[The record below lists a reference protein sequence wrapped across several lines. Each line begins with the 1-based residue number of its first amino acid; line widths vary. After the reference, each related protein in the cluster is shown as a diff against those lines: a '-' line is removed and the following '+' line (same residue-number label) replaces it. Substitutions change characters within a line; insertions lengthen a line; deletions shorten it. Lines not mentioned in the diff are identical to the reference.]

1 MRDET
6 LWLNQ
11 RQIAEL
17 FTTDRSVITKH
28 LRNIFASGELD
39 EKSNVQKMH
48 IPFSDKPIKLY
59 NLDIVISLG
68 YRVNSQRATQFRI
81 WATKTLRDHI
91 VRGYTINEQ
100 RLREHAE
107 RLKDLQKAI
116 TFIRAKAERAE
127 VAGQT
132 QELLSVIQDYTNSL
146 TLLYEYD
153 KGALVLRRKK
163 HSRFVLTHDLARAL
177 IAQTKEALQT
187 KGEASDLFGQEYG
200 DKFKSVLGS
209 IYQTFGGKELYA
221 TVEEKAAHVLY
232 LTIKDHPFADG
243 NKRIGS
249 LLFIYFLQRANY
261 LLRKTGER
269 KISDTTLVAL
279 ALLVAE
285 SDPKEKDV
293 MIKLITNLLQ

>member
-1 MRDET
+1 MKRKKKQLKTAPPNGGEVIIYKGPGKTAHLEVRLRDET

-107 RLKDLQKAI
+107 R
-116 TFIRAKAERAE
+116 AE

-200 DKFKSVLGS
+200 DNFKSVLGS
-209 IYQTFGGKELYA
+209 I
-221 TVEEKAAHVLY
+221 
-232 LTIKDHPFADG
+232 
-243 NKRIGS
+243 
-249 LLFIYFLQRANY
+249 
-261 LLRKTGER
+261 
-269 KISDTTLVAL
+269 
-279 ALLVAE
+279 
-285 SDPKEKDV
+285 
-293 MIKLITNLLQ
+293 